1 MSADP
6 IAVNPELYR
15 VIFENERVRILEYRD
30 EPGDRTQPHHHP
42 DSVLYPLTSFRR
54 RISANGQ
61 QVEVALTVG
70 QVRWGR
76 RPGTCGGEHR
86 RYRNPRTVHRT
97 EGTTTDPN
105 ADSTRPQ
112 HTLIPHAASEALHR
126 KEITP
131 HGFASANGRSRE
143 QPEADTG
150 DIHRAVELGG

>member
-15 VIFENERVRILEYRD
+15 VIFENERVRVLEYRD

-70 QVRWGR
+70 QVRWVGAQEHA
-76 RPGTCGGEHR
+76 GENIGDTETHALFIELKE
-86 RYRNPRTVHRT
+86 PPPTRTPAAL
-97 EGTTTDPN
+97 GP
-105 ADSTRPQ
+105 STR
-112 HTLIPHAASEALHR
+112 
-126 KEITP
+126 
-131 HGFASANGRSRE
+131 
-143 QPEADTG
+143 
-150 DIHRAVELGG
+150 